1 LVAVPAAAYAQ
12 TDAQVAAARA
22 AFKEGDEAE
31 KRRDLPTALAKFK
44 AALAVKETPQL
55 ILRIGGVQEKLG
67 QLGQAMLSYERG
79 LERAQAA
86 NLAPVVKVV
95 KEQIDALRPRVPTVV
110 VTVAKQYPDLAVT
123 LDDKPLALGTKLYLD
138 PGDHKLVAR
147 ASGYDTK
154 EKPFAATERDALEFQ
169 LDLAPTGGA
178 APPVGGPPAGETAGP
193 SSDKPSRLPS
203 VILISGG
210 GAAIATGIV
219 FFVLAG
225 GKDSDVDKL
234 CGGSDRLHC
243 PPAQETTINSD
254 VSSVKT
260 FQVVGGVAVGVGAV
274 AVGIGTYMLL
284 RTPKPAPAA
293 AFEVLPSFGP
303 SQAGLTARGAF

>member
-1 LVAVPAAAYAQ
+1 MSAAPLLRRAALIAALVAVPAAAYAQ

-44 AALAVKETPQL
+44 EALAVKETPQL

-79 LERAQAA
+79 LERAQAS

-138 PGDHKLVAR
+138 PGEHKIVAR
-147 ASGYDTK
+147 ATGYDTK

-169 LDLAPTGGA
+169 LDLAPTGGVV
-178 APPVGGPPAGETAGP
+178 PPVGGPPAGETAGA

-210 GAAIATGIV
+210 GGRRIAAGRSCSSCSPAAKTATSTSSAAAAIA
-219 FFVLAG
+219 
-225 GKDSDVDKL
+225 S
-234 CGGSDRLHC
+234 
-243 PPAQETTINSD
+243 
-254 VSSVKT
+254 
-260 FQVVGGVAVGVGAV
+260 
-274 AVGIGTYMLL
+274 
-284 RTPKPAPAA
+284 
-293 AFEVLPSFGP
+293 
-303 SQAGLTARGAF
+303 TARPRKRRRSTPTSRP